1 MKKFHG
7 FKMFTV
13 IALVMAMLVS
23 LAGCSNSKGDDKKED
38 AKEISKEQQ
47 KDTKKAS
54 NVTIELFQFKLEIAK
69 ALDVAAAEYMKENP
83 NVRINV
89 QSIGEGYS
97 TQLKAKMQSG
107 KEPTIFNV
115 GGPSDVNDWLYK
127 LEELTEQEWV
137 QHAATGTLGDVT
149 IDDKVYGLPYSVEGY
164 GFVYNKAMFEAAGV
178 DLTTIKDFAT
188 LETAVKTLDE
198 KIKSGDL
205 KEQFPDL
212 EAVFELPAKE
222 TWLTGLHTTN
232 IALSK
237 EFGSAL
243 NAFNADTVEYKYSD
257 QLKKIVDIQAD
268 YSSDA
273 DNKQKLCAVDN
284 TTSVENGI
292 AIGRVAMVQQGNWI
306 YPSVSS
312 IDQEIAEQLDILP
325 IPLEGVIED
334 SIPIGVP
341 MYWTVNVD
349 ATDEQ
354 KAAAKD
360 FLNWLYQS
368 ERGKEIIVNEF
379 FFIPPFTNYDG
390 LEAKDSLS
398 RAVQRYTNAGKTM
411 PWVFMGYPSGW
422 CMDIMG
428 TSIQK
433 YLAGVQEWDDA
444 IDYCKQQWEELAKKR
459 NEN

>member
-1 MKKFHG
+1 MKKNYG

-23 LAGCSNSKGDDKKED
+23 IVGCSSSQN
-38 AKEISKEQQ
+38 
-47 KDTKKAS
+47 DTKKDDKENVS
-54 NVTIELFQFKLEIAK
+54 NEQPKDSNKKSDVTIELFQFKLEIAK
-69 ALDVAAAEYMKENP
+69 ALDEAVAEYMEENP
-83 NVRINV
+83 NVKINV

-97 TQLKAKMQSG
+97 VQLKAKMQSG

-115 GGPSDVNDWLYK
+115 GGPSDVNDWSYK
-127 LEELTEQEWV
+127 LEDLSDQPWV
-137 QHAATGTLGDVT
+137 QHAAVGTLGGVT

-164 GFVYNKAMFEAAGV
+164 GFVYNKAMFEAADV
-178 DLTTIKDFAT
+178 DVSAIKDFAT
-188 LETAVKTLDE
+188 LEAAVKELDG
-198 KIKSGDL
+198 KIKSGEL

-222 TWLTGLHTTN
+222 TWLTGQHTTN
-232 IALSK
+232 IALSP
-237 EFGSAL
+237 ELGSAL
-243 NAFNADTVEYKYSD
+243 NAFNAKKIDYKYSD
-257 QLKKIVDIQAD
+257 QLKKIVDLQAN

-306 YPSVSS
+306 YPSVNNV
-312 IDQEIAEQLDILP
+312 DQEIAQQLDILP

-349 ATDEQ
+349 ASDEQ
-354 KAAAKD
+354 KKAAKD

-368 ERGKEIIVNEF
+368 EKGKEIIVNEF
-379 FFIPPFTNYDG
+379 FFIPPFTNYEG
-390 LEAKDSLS
+390 LEAKDCLS
-398 RAVQRYTNAGKTM
+398 RAVQRYTNEEKTM

-433 YLAGVQEWDDA
+433 YLAGVQDWDEA
-444 IDYCKQQWEELAKKR
+444 IEYCKEQWEELAKD
-459 NEN
+459 NAEN